1 MKLKR
6 KVCVYNYAFLWY
18 NAKDNA
24 TEVDMLRLDKYIAD
38 TGLYS
43 RKDVKAAAKKGLIT
57 VNGAV
62 VRDVS
67 VRIDESSASVTY
79 CGERINWRRYVY
91 VMLNKPAGYI
101 SSTEESPK
109 TVMKLLPEEYS
120 KMECFP
126 CGRLDIDTV
135 GLLIITNDGP
145 LAHKLLSPKHHAEK
159 TYYYRCSPPI
169 GEAEAR
175 ALCEGVDI
183 GGYVTK
189 TSKVVLESGEGG
201 YITLTE
207 GKFHQ
212 IKRMFEAVGSGITY
226 LKRVEF
232 ATIPLDEGLEEG
244 QWRELTESEIETL
257 REIGG

>member
-1 MKLKR
+1 
-6 KVCVYNYAFLWY
+6 
-18 NAKDNA
+18 
-24 TEVDMLRLDKYIAD
+24 MLRLDKYIAD
-38 TGLYS
+38 TGIAS
-43 RKDVKAAAKKGLIT
+43 RKDVKAAAKRGAVT
-57 VNGAV
+57 VNGV
-62 VRDVS
+62 PVKDVS
-67 VRIDESSASVTY
+67 ERIDENTARVVY
-79 CGERINWRRYVY
+79 CGQAVNWRKYVY

-145 LAHKLLSPKHHAEK
+145 LAHKLLSPRHHAEK
-159 TYYYRCSPPI
+159 TYYYRCSPDI
-169 GEAEAR
+169 GEAEAAR
-175 ALCEGVDI
+175 LCEGVDI
-183 GGYVTK
+183 GDYVTK
-189 TSKVVLESGEGG
+189 TSRVELLAGGEG

-232 ATIPLDEGLEEG
+232 GTVTLDSSLSEGE
-244 QWRELTESEIETL
+244 WRELTAEELERL
-257 REIGG
+257 KKAAE

>member
-1 MKLKR
+1 
-6 KVCVYNYAFLWY
+6 
-18 NAKDNA
+18 
-24 TEVDMLRLDKYIAD
+24 MLRLDKYIAD
-38 TGLYS
+38 TGAFS
-43 RKDVKAAAKKGLIT
+43 RKDVKAAAKQGLIT
-57 VNGAV
+57 VDGKT

-67 VRIDESSASVTY
+67 VRIDENTAEVTY
-79 CGERINWRRYVY
+79 CGKKINWRKYVY

-109 TVMKLLPEEYS
+109 TVMKLLPPEYS

-145 LAHKLLSPKHHAEK
+145 LAHKLLSPRHHAEK
-159 TYYYRCSPPI
+159 TYYYHCDPEI
-169 GEAEAR
+169 GETEA
-175 ALCEGVDI
+175 AKLCEGVDI
-183 GGYVTK
+183 GDYVTK
-189 TSKVVLESGEGG
+189 TSKVEMVSGGEG

-212 IKRMFEAVGSGITY
+212 IKRMFEAVGSSITY

-232 ATIPLDEGLEEG
+232 ATVTLDENLGEG
-244 QWRELTESEIETL
+244 QWRELTSEE
-257 REIGG
+257 REKLLSVGEAQ

>member
-1 MKLKR
+1 
-6 KVCVYNYAFLWY
+6 
-18 NAKDNA
+18 
-24 TEVDMLRLDKYIAD
+24 MLRLDKYIAD

-57 VNGAV
+57 VNGKT

-67 VRIDESSASVTY
+67 ERIDENTAVVTY
-79 CGERINWRRYVY
+79 CGEKVNWRKYVY

-101 SSTEESPK
+101 SSTEDSDK
-109 TVMKLLPEEYS
+109 TVMKLLPQEYT

-135 GLLIITNDGP
+135 GLLLITNDGP
-145 LAHKLLSPKHHAEK
+145 LAHELLSPRHHAKK
-159 TYYYRCSPPI
+159 TYFYRCDPAI
-169 GEAEAR
+169 GEREAER
-175 ALCEGVDI
+175 LCEGVDI

-189 TSKVVLESGEGG
+189 TSKVELVDENSG

-212 IKRMFEAVGSGITY
+212 IKRMFEAVGSSITY
-226 LKRVEF
+226 LRRVTF
-232 ATIPLDEGLEEG
+232 GGIPLDESLSEG
-244 QWRELTESEIETL
+244 EWRELSDEEISIL
-257 REIGG
+257 RENQKS

>member
-1 MKLKR
+1 
-6 KVCVYNYAFLWY
+6 
-18 NAKDNA
+18 
-24 TEVDMLRLDKYIAD
+24 MLRLDKYIAD
-38 TGLYS
+38 TGTVS

-57 VNGAV
+57 VNGV
-62 VRDVS
+62 PVKDVS
-67 VRIDESSASVTY
+67 QKIDENTAKVYY
-79 CGERINWRRYVY
+79 CGQLINWRKYVY

-101 SSTEESPK
+101 SSTEESDK

-145 LAHKLLSPKHHAEK
+145 LAHKLLSPRHHAEK
-159 TYYYRCSPPI
+159 TYYYRCSPDI
-169 GEAEAR
+169 GEAEAKR
-175 ALCEGVDI
+175 LCEGVDI

-189 TSKVVLESGEGG
+189 TSKVDLISGEEGH
-201 YITLTE
+201 ITLTE

-212 IKRMFEAVGSGITY
+212 IKRMFEAVGSSITY

-232 ATIPLDEGLEEG
+232 GTVKLDEALSEG
-244 QWRELTESEIETL
+244 QWRELTEDELGALKKAAGE
-257 REIGG
+257 E

>member
-1 MKLKR
+1 
-6 KVCVYNYAFLWY
+6 
-18 NAKDNA
+18 
-24 TEVDMLRLDKYIAD
+24 MLRLDKYIAD

-57 VNGAV
+57 VNGNT

-67 VRIDESSASVTY
+67 ERIDENTAVVTY
-79 CGERINWRRYVY
+79 CGEKVNWRRYVY

-101 SSTEESPK
+101 SSTEESDR
-109 TVMKLLPEEYS
+109 TVMKLLPQEYT

-135 GLLIITNDGP
+135 GLLLITNDGP
-145 LAHKLLSPKHHAEK
+145 LAHELLSPRHHAEK
-159 TYYYRCSPPI
+159 TYFYRCDPAI
-169 GEAEAR
+169 GEREAEA
-175 ALCEGVDI
+175 LCAGVDI

-189 TSKVVLESGEGG
+189 TSKVELVDETSG

-212 IKRMFEAVGSGITY
+212 IKRMFEAVGSSITY
-226 LKRVEF
+226 LRRVEF
-232 ATIPLDEGLEEG
+232 GGISLDESLKEG
-244 QWRELTESEIETL
+244 EWRELTESEIETL
-257 REIGG
+257 RSAGVKE

>member
-1 MKLKR
+1 
-6 KVCVYNYAFLWY
+6 
-18 NAKDNA
+18 
-24 TEVDMLRLDKYIAD
+24 MLRLDKYIAD

-57 VNGAV
+57 VNGKT

-67 VRIDESSASVTY
+67 ERIDENTAVVTY
-79 CGERINWRRYVY
+79 CGEKVNWRRYVY

-101 SSTEESPK
+101 SSTEESDR
-109 TVMKLLPEEYS
+109 TVMKLLPQEYT

-135 GLLIITNDGP
+135 GLLLITNDGP
-145 LAHKLLSPKHHAEK
+145 LAHELLSPRHHAEK
-159 TYYYRCSPPI
+159 TYFYRCDPAI
-169 GEAEAR
+169 GEREAEA
-175 ALCEGVDI
+175 LCAGVDI

-189 TSKVVLESGEGG
+189 TSKVELVDETSG

-212 IKRMFEAVGSGITY
+212 IKRMFEAVGSSITY
-226 LKRVEF
+226 LRRVEF
-232 ATIPLDEGLEEG
+232 GGISLDESLKEG
-244 QWRELTESEIETL
+244 EWRELTESEIETL
-257 REIGG
+257 RSAGVKE

>member
-1 MKLKR
+1 
-6 KVCVYNYAFLWY
+6 
-18 NAKDNA
+18 
-24 TEVDMLRLDKYIAD
+24 MLRLDKYIAD

-57 VNGAV
+57 VNGKT

-67 VRIDESSASVTY
+67 ERIDENTAVVTY
-79 CGERINWRRYVY
+79 CGEKVNWRRYVY

-101 SSTEESPK
+101 SSTEDSDK
-109 TVMKLLPEEYS
+109 TVMKLLPPEYS

-135 GLLIITNDGP
+135 GLLLITNDGP
-145 LAHKLLSPKHHAEK
+145 LAHELLSPRHHAEK
-159 TYYYRCSPPI
+159 TYFYRCDPAI
-169 GEAEAR
+169 GEREAEK
-175 ALCEGVDI
+175 LCAGVDI

-189 TSKVVLESGEGG
+189 TSKVELVDETSG

-212 IKRMFEAVGSGITY
+212 IKRMFEAVGSSITY
-226 LKRVEF
+226 LRRVTF
-232 ATIPLDEGLEEG
+232 GGIPLDEGLEEG
-244 QWRELTESEIETL
+244 QWRELSEKEIETL
-257 REIGG
+257 RSAGVKE

>member
-1 MKLKR
+1 
-6 KVCVYNYAFLWY
+6 
-18 NAKDNA
+18 
-24 TEVDMLRLDKYIAD
+24 MLRLDKYIAD
-38 TGLYS
+38 TGTVS

-57 VNGAV
+57 VNGKT

-67 VRIDESSASVTY
+67 ERVDENTDVVIY
-79 CGERINWRRYVY
+79 CGKRVNWRKYVY

-109 TVMKLLPEEYS
+109 TVMKLLPDEYS

-145 LAHKLLSPKHHAEK
+145 LAHELLSPRHHAEK
-159 TYYYRCSPPI
+159 TYYYHCAPEI
-169 GEAEAR
+169 GEAEA
-175 ALCEGVDI
+175 AKLCAGVDI
-183 GGYVTK
+183 GDYVTK
-189 TSKVVLESGEGG
+189 TSKVDMVNGAEG

-212 IKRMFEAVGSGITY
+212 IKRMFEAVGSSITY

-232 ATIPLDEGLEEG
+232 GTVKLDGALAEG
-244 QWRELTESEIETL
+244 QWRELTGEEVEAL
-257 REIGG
+257 KRAVGK